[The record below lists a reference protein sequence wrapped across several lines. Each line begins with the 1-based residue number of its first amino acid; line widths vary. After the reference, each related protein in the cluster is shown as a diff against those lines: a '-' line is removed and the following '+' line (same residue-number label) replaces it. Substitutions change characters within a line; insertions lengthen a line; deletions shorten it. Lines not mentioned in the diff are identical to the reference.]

1 MARRKTVKDQA
12 LLVIDVQQG
21 LFRRKTPV
29 FNEKQLLA
37 NISTLVQRA
46 HAKETPVIFVQ
57 HSSKDWLAEGSDNW
71 QLHPILRPHLADL
84 FVRKRSASAFEGTGL
99 ISLLKERKIEALW
112 VVGLATHQCVRASCL
127 DARRL
132 GYKVILVSDGHSS
145 FSKDA
150 AGLIER
156 WNKALSV
163 ETVELRKTGDI
174 WFE

>member
-1 MARRKTVKDQA
+1 MKNQA

-29 FNEKQLLA
+29 FNERQLLT
-37 NISTLVQRA
+37 NICTLVQRA
-46 HAKETPVIFVQ
+46 RAKKASVIFVRQ
-57 HSSKDWLAEGSDNW
+57 STKDWLAEGSDNW
-71 QLHPILRPHLADL
+71 QLHPALRPQPADL

-99 ISLLKERKIEALW
+99 MSQLKERQIDTLL

-127 DARRL
+127 DAKRL
-132 GYKVILVSDGHSS
+132 GYDVILVSDGHSS

-150 AGLIER
+150 ARLIER

-163 ETVELRKTGDI
+163 DTVELRKTDDI
-174 WFE
+174 WCG